1 MLKYLTENVD
11 NIQEHRSNINLQIEF
26 LRKDQEETLKKDRKK
41 KKNNVEEM
49 KNVFDTVTNGISMS
63 EKRISGLKDMLIET
77 SQTKLQGGGGGG
89 ESGRGRRRKR
99 ERNTKG
105 EEKKS
110 SRNISSNNR

>member
-1 MLKYLTENVD
+1 MD
-11 NIQEHRSNINLQIEF
+11 NIQEHTGNINLQIEF

-41 KKNNVEEM
+41 KNNVEEM
-49 KNVFDTVTNGISMS
+49 KNVFDAVTNGISMS

-77 SQTKLQGGGGGG
+77 SQTKLQGGGGR
-89 ESGRGRRRKR
+89 GRGRRIKR